1 MKKGADDFKKK
12 WENKDKDARKDNV
25 PLIEE
30 IDTSSMEDAKTK
42 NKTKKNDLISKG
54 KEMMSE

>member
-1 MKKGADDFKKK
+1 MKKGADDFQKK

-30 IDTSSMEDAKTK
+30 IDTSSMEDTKSK
-42 NKTKKNDLISKG
+42 NKNKK
-54 KEMMSE
+54 